1 MITPPQKNIHGILLL
16 DKPLG
21 MSSNQALQR
30 VKRLLQAKK
39 AGHTG
44 SLDPLAT
51 GLLPI
56 CLGEATK
63 YSRFLLDAAKYYQVV
78 AKLGTKTTT
87 LDAEGEI
94 ILERPVPTLSPQQ
107 LTDVLAKFQGDIE
120 QIPPMHSA
128 LKQQG
133 QPLYKLARQGVSV
146 ARPPRPVTLYE
157 LTVVNQAFDEITLN
171 VHCSKGTYIRTL
183 VDDIGEHLGCGAH
196 VQHLRRLGVGGFIA
210 SQMAT
215 LTELAALAESGELA
229 SRLLPVDAAVTSL
242 PMVTLTAEEA
252 SSLYKGQRV
261 PCPSPGLS
269 GWVSLRVDDQFIGVG
284 EVDDQAV
291 LIPRRLVASNVS

>member
-1 MITPPQKNIHGILLL
+1 MTKSYQNVHGILLL
-16 DKPLG
+16 DKPIG

-30 VKRLLQAKK
+30 VKRLFHAKK

-63 YSRFLLDAAKYYQVV
+63 YSRFLLDSTKFYQVV
-78 AKLGTKTTT
+78 AKLGIKTTT
-87 LDAEGEI
+87 LDAEGEVT
-94 ILERPVPTLSPQQ
+94 LERPVPTLFPQQ
-107 LTDVLAKFQGDIE
+107 LAAILAEFRGDIE

-133 QPLYKLARQGVSV
+133 QPLYKLARQGVNV
-146 ARPPRPVTLYE
+146 ERPPRPVTLYE
-157 LTVVNQAFDEITLN
+157 LTMVNQVADEITLN
-171 VHCSKGTYIRTL
+171 VNCSKGTYIRTL
-183 VDDIGEHLGCGAH
+183 VDDIGERLGCGAH
-196 VQHLRRLGVGGFIA
+196 VQQLRRLGVGGFNA
-210 SQMAT
+210 GQMIT
-215 LTELAALAESGELA
+215 LTELAALAETGELA

-242 PMVTLTAEEA
+242 PTLALTALEA

-261 PCPSPGLS
+261 LCPSLGVS
-269 GWVSLRVDDQFIGVG
+269 GWVSLRLDNQFMGVG
-284 EVDDQAV
+284 EVDDQGV
-291 LIPRRLVASNVS
+291 LIPRRLVANSPS